1 MKIENCVVN
10 EDHEDLIRY
19 FTNDLREKAIRFF
32 LNNEKPNEN
41 NLNELINNYKLF
53 LEYSYRNDLSPS
65 SYMSV
70 DAKNILRD
78 VINKELNDL
87 KIFNEKRIIL
97 VY

>member
-1 MKIENCVVN
+1 MKNENYIVN

-53 LEYSYRNDLSPS
+53 LEYSYRNDLSS
-65 SYMSV
+65 SYMNV

-87 KIFNEKRIIL
+87 KIFNEKKIIL

>member
-1 MKIENCVVN
+1 MKNENCVVN
-10 EDHEDLIRY
+10 EDHEDLILY
-19 FTNDLREKAIRFF
+19 FTNDLRQKVIRFF

-53 LEYSYRNDLSPS
+53 LEYSYKNDLSS
-65 SYMSV
+65 SYMSD

-78 VINKELNDL
+78 LINKELNDL

-97 VY
+97 IY

>member
-1 MKIENCVVN
+1 MKNENCVVN

-53 LEYSYRNDLSPS
+53 LEYSYRNDLSS

-70 DAKNILRD
+70 DAKNILRN
-78 VINKELNDL
+78 VINKELSDL